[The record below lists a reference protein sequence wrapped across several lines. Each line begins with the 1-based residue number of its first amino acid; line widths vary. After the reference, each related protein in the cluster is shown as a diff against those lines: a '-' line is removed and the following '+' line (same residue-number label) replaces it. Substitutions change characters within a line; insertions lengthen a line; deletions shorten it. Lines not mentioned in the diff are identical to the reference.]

1 MLLVRP
7 LNGIAVTVAAILP
20 IVGFALL
27 LWVFGLL
34 RDVFRTLRDGQPFVP
49 ANATRIRRV
58 GYAVLLGEIVRAL
71 LVFVANYLVMTHVTS
86 DAVRFYAV
94 PSLEVYTVVA
104 GLVILVIAEVFRAGT
119 RLDEEQSL
127 TV

>member
-1 MLLVRP
+1 MAR
-7 LNGIAVTVAAILP
+7 N
-20 IVGFALL
+20 
-27 LWVFGLL
+27 
-34 RDVFRTLRDGQPFVP
+34 GQPFVP

-58 GYAVLLGEIVRAL
+58 GYAAILGEIVRAL
-71 LVFVANYLVMTHVTS
+71 GVFVANYSVMTHVTS
-86 DAVRFYAV
+86 DAVRFYAL
-94 PSLEVYTVVA
+94 PSLEVYAVVS